1 MVDAIAWFTAA
12 EALGIFSF
20 GVNAAIMA
28 HGKGYS
34 PLGVVL
40 VTASS
45 GMGGST
51 VRDLLL
57 GPAALPFV
65 WAKSPAL
72 LLITLVF
79 SFLYASL
86 APVRMVISRR
96 DFLIKEAAEALAFAS
111 LAAVGAA
118 KATLLLSEN
127 VPADVLGGLALPM
140 LAAVIGMIGSTAGL
154 IVRDLLLF
162 QQPSL
167 LKGGSGVLEPALGA
181 AFTVALLLSWGIEQP
196 WAVLAGFMIAL
207 AVRAPVIWRRR
218 PSVQGAK
225 P

>member
-1 MVDAIAWFTAA
+1 MADATAWFAIA

-20 GVNAAIMA
+20 GVNAAILA

-65 WAKSPAL
+65 WAKAPAL
-72 LLITLVF
+72 LLITLLF
-79 SFLYASL
+79 SFLYASF
-86 APVRMVISRR
+86 APVRSVISRR
-96 DFLIKEAAEALAFAS
+96 DFLIKETAEALAFSS

-118 KATLLLSEN
+118 KATTLLSAT
-127 VPADVLGGLALPM
+127 VPPGVLGGLALPM

-154 IVRDLLLF
+154 VLRDLLLF
-162 QQPSL
+162 QQPTSL
-167 LKGGSGVLEPALGA
+167 SHGAGILEPALSA
-181 AFTVALLLSWGIEQP
+181 ALTVAILLAWGIERP
-196 WAVLAGFMIAL
+196 WAVLAGFLVAL

-218 PSVQGAK
+218 PNAQGATQ
-225 P
+225 